1 MINGDW
7 MYRAV
12 WERLKKNLSKM
23 YEETVF
29 TVNDLG
35 SRPRHANKVI
45 TLYSAQKLTEK
56 WLYHKALDQKQIW
69 LKINNFLAC
78 WPTSHV
84 MAYTLVWLTLL
95 WVSTVEKGIIII
107 KIYHTN

>member
-1 MINGDW
+1 

-56 WLYHKALDQKQIW
+56 
-69 LKINNFLAC
+69 
-78 WPTSHV
+78 
-84 MAYTLVWLTLL
+84 LL
-95 WVSTVEKGIIII
+95 
-107 KIYHTN
+107 

>member
-1 MINGDW
+1 
-7 MYRAV
+7 
-12 WERLKKNLSKM
+12 M

-56 WLYHKALDQKQIW
+56 LLYHKALDQKQI
-69 LKINNFLAC
+69 
-78 WPTSHV
+78 
-84 MAYTLVWLTLL
+84 
-95 WVSTVEKGIIII
+95 
-107 KIYHTN
+107 